1 VKIRGHVLEVKTLGD
16 KLEVRMQGEG
26 TGDAAWRPM
35 NVITFQC
42 ADLPSS
48 QRAFY
53 VGRQVTV
60 EIKAGKP

>member
-1 VKIRGHVLEVKTLGD
+1 MKIRGHVLEVKTLGD
-16 KLEVRMQGEG
+16 KLEVKMQGA
-26 TGDAAWRPM
+26 GDADADWRSL

-53 VGRQVTV
+53 VGRDVTV
-60 EIKAGKP
+60 VIKAV